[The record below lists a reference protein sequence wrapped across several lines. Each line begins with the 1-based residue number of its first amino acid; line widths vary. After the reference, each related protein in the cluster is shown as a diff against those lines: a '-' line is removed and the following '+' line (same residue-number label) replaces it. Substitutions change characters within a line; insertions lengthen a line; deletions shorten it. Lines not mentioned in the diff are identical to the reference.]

1 MLSCFCCLIF
11 SFPFQARDSKFKP
24 VHHTRKCDAEYGVS
38 FLSSSDQ
45 TGIPVSRMCE
55 ACRLRWRLCQGPYQ
69 TPRFTTSF
77 LKAMFG
83 VWSVYLLSHHWNS
96 RPSIC
101 SQIIIT
107 HRFYLALVS
116 TLEQTRCVF
125 SSVHVGLLLCVHNT
139 PNSDLAY
146 RIFNMR
152 KRSSCICAYVIFFG
166 DCSQSDSSEKQ
177 QQKMP

>member
-1 MLSCFCCLIF
+1 M
-11 SFPFQARDSKFKP
+11 
-24 VHHTRKCDAEYGVS
+24 
-38 FLSSSDQ
+38 
-45 TGIPVSRMCE
+45 
-55 ACRLRWRLCQGPYQ
+55 RLVASVGGFAKVRIKLQGLRHP
-69 TPRFTTSF
+69 S
-77 LKAMFG
+77 LKRCSECG
-83 VWSVYLLSHHWNS
+83 SVYLLSHHWNS

-116 TLEQTRCVF
+116 TFEQTRCVF

-152 KRSSCICAYVIFFG
+152 KRSSCICTYVIFFG
-166 DCSQSDSSEKQ
+166 DCSQSDSREKQQ